1 VSTEPTTTTTPAA
14 APAESLDF
22 IRAIVAEDQRSG
34 KYNGQVVTRF
44 PPEPNGY
51 LHIGHAK
58 SICLNFGIALENG
71 GRCHLRFDDTNP
83 TTEDMKYVEA
93 AQRDIR
99 WLGFDWGEHLY
110 FASDYFETFYECAV
124 QLIKEGKAYVDSLNE
139 EEIREYR
146 GAVTEAG
153 RESPYRNRPV
163 AENLELFE
171 CMRAGEFPDGAHV
184 LRARIDMA
192 APNMKMRDPLLYRIR
207 HAHHYRTGDQWC
219 IYPMYDYAHPLSDA
233 IEGITH
239 SICTLEFENNRDVYD
254 WVLENCKLPPK
265 PYPRP
270 YQYEFARLNL
280 EYTVMSKRK
289 LLQLVNEGFV
299 SGWDDPRM
307 PTIAG
312 LRRRGVTPEAIRAF
326 AERVGVAKANSRA
339 ELSLFDSCIRDDLN
353 TRAPRVMAVLRPLKV
368 VITNY
373 PAGQVEQLDA
383 PYWPH
388 DVPNE
393 GSRPVPFSREIWI
406 ERDDF
411 MEEPP
416 KNFFRLAPG
425 REVRLRYAYIIRC
438 DEVVKDPVSGEVVE
452 LRCSYDPASR
462 GGATADGRKVKGTI
476 HWVSAAHAVPAEV
489 RLYDRLFT
497 APNPDDVEE
506 GQDFKQFLNPNSLQ
520 VLRECWVEPGLAAAE
535 PGTRYQF
542 ERQGYFVVDTV
553 DSRPDALV
561 FNRIIE
567 LRDSWAKMIQAGEA
581 AQDKTEKKGASSR
594 NGAPAA
600 PPVEAAT
607 GARSDVRDEAR
618 AADTELA
625 ARYATYHSELGL
637 PEEQADLLT
646 GDRATATFFEAAL
659 AAHNNPRLVANW
671 VANEVLRELKERPWD
686 ALPIDGVQLGAL
698 TRLIDEGAITAT
710 IAKEV
715 FAEMLRTGGDP
726 AAIVERRGL
735 RQVADP
741 DALAPVIEGVIAA
754 NPDKAEQYRAG
765 KSGLLGF
772 FVGQVMQAT
781 GGKANPQLVR
791 ELLQQKLG

>member
-1 VSTEPTTTTTPAA
+1 M
-14 APAESLDF
+14 DF
-22 IRAIVAEDQRSG
+22 IRAIVAEDQRTG
-34 KYNGQVVTRF
+34 RYGGHVVTRF

-110 FASDYFETFYECAV
+110 FASDYFDIFYECAV
-124 QLIKEGKAYVDSLNE
+124 QLIKDGKAYVDSLSE
-139 EEIREYR
+139 EEIRDYR
-146 GAVTEAG
+146 GTVTEPG
-153 RESPYRNRPV
+153 RESPYRNRPT
-163 AENLELFE
+163 EESLELFE
-171 CMRAGEFPDGAHV
+171 CMRDGEFPDGAHV
-184 LRARIDMA
+184 LRAKIDMSA
-192 APNMKMRDPLLYRIR
+192 ANMKMRDPLLYRIR
-207 HAHHYRTGDQWC
+207 HAHHYRTGDKWC
-219 IYPMYDYAHPLSDA
+219 IYPMYDFAHPLSDA

-239 SICTLEFENNRDVYD
+239 SICTLEFENNREIYD
-254 WVLENCKLPPK
+254 WVIDNCKLPPK

-280 EYTVMSKRK
+280 DYTVMSKRK
-289 LLQLVNEGFV
+289 LLELVNGGHV
-299 SGWDDPRM
+299 SGWDDPRLL
-307 PTIAG
+307 TIAG
-312 LRRRGVTPEAIRAF
+312 LRRRGVTPEAIRDF
-326 AERVGVAKANSRA
+326 AERVGVARTNSRI
-339 ELSLFDSCIRDDLN
+339 EMSLLESCIRDDLN

-373 PAGQVEQLDA
+373 PEDQIEEFDA

-388 DVPNE
+388 DVPKE
-393 GSRPVPFSREIWI
+393 GSRPVPFGRELYI

-416 KNFFRLAPG
+416 RGFFRLAPG
-425 REVRLRYAYIIRC
+425 REVRLRYAYVIRC
-438 DEVVKDPVSGEVVE
+438 DEVVKDPQSGEILE
-452 LRCSYDPASR
+452 LRCSYDPASK

-476 HWVSAAHAVPAEV
+476 HWVSAAHAISAEA

-497 APNPDDVEE
+497 EPNPDDVEE
-506 GQDFKQFLNPNSLQ
+506 GKDFKEYLNPNSLQ
-520 VLRECWVEPGLAAAE
+520 ILQGARVEPSLANAG
-535 PGTRYQF
+535 PGARYQF

-553 DSRPDALV
+553 DSRPGALV

-567 LRDSWAKMIQAGEA
+567 LRDSWAKVAQGAQPAAKPGRTALPGDEA
-581 AQDKTEKKGASSR
+581 APVDGGGSAGSR
-594 NGAPAA
+594 S
-600 PPVEAAT
+600 ET
-607 GARSDVRDEAR
+607 RDQAR
-618 AADTELA
+618 AANPALA
-625 ARYATYHSELGL
+625 AAYERFRSKLGL
-637 PEEQADLLT
+637 PDEDADVLT
-646 GDRATATFFEAAL
+646 GDPAVAAFFTEAL
-659 AAHNNPRLVANW
+659 AAHDNPKLVANW
-671 VANEVLRELKERPWD
+671 VINEVLRELKERPIA
-686 ALPIDGVQLGAL
+686 ALPFGGVQLGELVA
-698 TRLIDEGAITAT
+698 LIDNGVITAT

-715 FAEMLRTGGDP
+715 FAEMIQSGSAP

-741 DALAPVIEGVIAA
+741 DALTPVIDDVVAA
-754 NPDKAEQYRAG
+754 NLDKAEQYRAG
-765 KSGLLGF
+765 KTGLWGF

-791 ELLQQKLG
+791 ELLQRKLAAVDS

>member
-1 VSTEPTTTTTPAA
+1 MSTQPTTIKPLAA
-14 APAESLDF
+14 APTENLDF

-34 KYNGQVVTRF
+34 KYNGEVVTRF

-110 FASDYFETFYECAV
+110 FASDYFDIFYECAV

-139 EEIREYR
+139 DEIREYR
-146 GAVTEAG
+146 GTVTEAG

-171 CMRAGEFPDGAHV
+171 CMRDGEFPDGTHV
-184 LRARIDMA
+184 LRAKIDMA

-207 HAHHYRTGDQWC
+207 HAHHYRTGDKWC

-254 WVLENCKLPPK
+254 WVVDNCKLPPK

-312 LRRRGVTPEAIRAF
+312 LRRRGVTPAAIRTF
-326 AERVGVAKANSRA
+326 AERVGVAKANSRV
-339 ELSLFDSCIRDDLN
+339 ELSLFESCIRDDLN
-353 TRAPRVMAVLRPLKV
+353 SRAPRVMAVLCPLKV

-393 GSRPVPFSREIWI
+393 GSRLVPFSRELWI

-438 DEVVKDPVSGEVVE
+438 DEVVKDPMSGELIE
-452 LRCSYDPASR
+452 LRCSYDPASQ

-476 HWVSAAHAVPAEV
+476 HWVSAAHAASAEV
-489 RLYDRLFT
+489 RLYERLFT
-497 APNPDDVEE
+497 ALNPDDVEE

-520 VLRECWVEPGLAAAE
+520 VLRDCRIEPSLAAAE
-535 PGTRYQF
+535 PGARYQF

-561 FNRIIE
+561 FNRIVE
-567 LRDSWAKMIQAGEA
+567 LRDSWAKIVQAGGA
-581 AQDKTEKKGASSR
+581 TQDKAEKKAASSH
-594 NGAPAA
+594 NGTPAA
-600 PPVEAAT
+600 PLVEAAT
-607 GARSDVRDEAR
+607 GARSAVRDEAR
-618 AADTELA
+618 AADAELA
-625 ARYATYHSELGL
+625 ARYAKYQSELGL
-637 PEEQADLLT
+637 PEEQADLLS
-646 GDRATATFFEAAL
+646 GDRATASFFEAAL
-659 AAHNNPRLVANW
+659 AVHDNPRLVANW
-671 VANEVLRELKERPWD
+671 VANEVLRELKERSWD
-686 ALPIDGVQLGAL
+686 ALPIDGAQLGAL

-715 FAEMLRTGGDP
+715 FAEMCQTGSNPG
-726 AAIVERRGL
+726 AIVERRGL

-741 DALAPVIEGVIAA
+741 ATITPVIDGVIAA
-754 NPDKAEQYRAG
+754 NRDKAEQYRAG
-765 KSGLLGF
+765 KTGLLGF